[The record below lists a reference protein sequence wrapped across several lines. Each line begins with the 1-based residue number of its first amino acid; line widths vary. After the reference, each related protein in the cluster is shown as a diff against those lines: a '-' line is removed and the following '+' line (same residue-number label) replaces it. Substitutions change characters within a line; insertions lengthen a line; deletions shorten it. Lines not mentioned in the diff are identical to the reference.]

1 MGFDPAKANAYLQQA
16 RQIEQTLSE
25 HQELFD
31 EGKFLDFQSVT
42 TALETEIQR
51 AQQDA
56 RKLSIGIVGAMKAG
70 KSSFLNACIFGGKD
84 VLPKAATPMTAALT
98 RIRYSETPQATVHFY
113 ERKDWEKIEDN
124 AQKYEEQLN
133 TKYSNYC
140 KIYDRSHADS
150 TEGVCS
156 KQVFERTLFQQDVSE
171 VLKSA
176 KELTQMV
183 GSNSAILEHLGDA
196 DVLDGDIM
204 AKLQDYVG
212 AHGRF
217 TPIVNY
223 VELEVNLPEL
233 EDLEIVDTPGLNDP
247 IVSRSYA
254 TRQFLRACD
263 VVVLLSPCSQF
274 MDANTVGL
282 MANGLPDNGVRK
294 VIVVGSKLDSGLL
307 NEPNGSFSVAYKNA
321 LNSYKGQFRNTM
333 QQAMRNNPR
342 RAGIMEKI
350 SESDLLF
357 VSSTCSSMAR
367 KQKQHQ
373 PLSPAE
379 NLVLQNLHSHFP
391 DFDETLLS
399 SVGGINKVLKTLE
412 AVRQQK
418 AEIIHGRNNTL
429 LETAQINHLR
439 ALDKIQQELSS
450 SRTTLKNS
458 TSEQLL
464 QRTEAIQQVMES
476 SRGKLMYIF
485 DGAAIG
491 CKNKVNQ
498 LLPQLTLEQQNH
510 QRLDVQTSSEE
521 HHGVEGTGL
530 FGLIKE
536 HYSYTVTNNR
546 VDVSEVVTNLEHH
559 ASTCQNTINQEFQ
572 YVFNR
577 EQLSHRIV
585 EVVLDAFRK
594 SDMEF
599 DEDDIRLPLQ
609 NVLNELSSPE
619 IRFDYTTYI
628 DKVESQFPSGYAE
641 NDDIHK
647 LKSLQ
652 TRLLNEIDQD
662 MGQQLT
668 AALQMAA
675 NMLNKQAVT
684 FADRIQELLCGEL
697 EKLQGQIQ
705 ERETYLA
712 AYQQFDKTIQQ
723 MKKQLAQTDSSH

>member
-42 TALETEIQR
+42 TTLETEIQR

-176 KELTQMV
+176 NELTQMV

-212 AHGRF
+212 ARGRF

-263 VVVLLSPCSQF
+263 VVILLSPCSQF

-307 NEPNGSFSVAYKNA
+307 NEPKGSFAVASQHA

-379 NLVLQNLHSHFP
+379 NLVLQNLHSNFP

-399 SVGGINKVLKTLE
+399 SIGGISKVLKTLE

-628 DKVESQFPSGYAE
+628 DKVESQFPAGYAE

-668 AALQMAA
+668 AALQGAA

>member
-42 TALETEIQR
+42 TTLETEIQR

-212 AHGRF
+212 ARGRF

-247 IVSRSYA
+247 IVSRIYA

-263 VVVLLSPCSQF
+263 VVILLSPCSQF

-307 NEPNGSFSVAYKNA
+307 NEPKGSFAVASQHA

-379 NLVLQNLHSHFP
+379 NLVLQNLHSNFP

-399 SVGGINKVLKTLE
+399 SIGGISKVLKTLE

-418 AEIIHGRNNTL
+418 AEIIHGKNNTL

-464 QRTEAIQQVMES
+464 QRTKAIQQVMES

>member
-42 TALETEIQR
+42 TTLETEIQR

-212 AHGRF
+212 ARGRF

-263 VVVLLSPCSQF
+263 VVILLSPCSQF

-307 NEPNGSFSVAYKNA
+307 NEPKGSFAVASQHA

-379 NLVLQNLHSHFP
+379 NLVLQNLHSNFP

-399 SVGGINKVLKTLE
+399 SIGGISKVLKTLE

-418 AEIIHGRNNTL
+418 AEIIHGKNNTL

-450 SRTTLKNS
+450 SRTTLNNS

>member
-42 TALETEIQR
+42 TTLETEIQR

-70 KSSFLNACIFGGKD
+70 KSSFLNACIFGGRD

-212 AHGRF
+212 ARGRF

-263 VVVLLSPCSQF
+263 VVILLSPCSQF

-307 NEPNGSFSVAYKNA
+307 NEPKGSFAVASQHA

-357 VSSTCSSMAR
+357 FSSTCSSMAR

-379 NLVLQNLHSHFP
+379 NLVLQNLHSNFP

-399 SVGGINKVLKTLE
+399 SIGGISKVLKTLE

-418 AEIIHGRNNTL
+418 AEIIHGKNNTL

-464 QRTEAIQQVMES
+464 QRTKAIQQVMES

>member
-42 TALETEIQR
+42 TTLETEIQR

-212 AHGRF
+212 ARGRF

-263 VVVLLSPCSQF
+263 VVILLSPCSQF

-307 NEPNGSFSVAYKNA
+307 NEPKGSFAVASQHA

-379 NLVLQNLHSHFP
+379 NLVLQNLHSNFP

-399 SVGGINKVLKTLE
+399 SIGGISKVLKTLE

-418 AEIIHGRNNTL
+418 AEIIHGKNNTL

-439 ALDKIQQELSS
+439 ALDKIQQELTS
-450 SRTTLKNS
+450 SRITLKNS

-712 AYQQFDKTIQQ
+712 AYQQFNKTIQQ

>member
-42 TALETEIQR
+42 TTLETEIQR

-70 KSSFLNACIFGGKD
+70 KSSFLNACIFGGRD

-212 AHGRF
+212 ARGRF

-263 VVVLLSPCSQF
+263 VVILLSPCSQF

-307 NEPNGSFSVAYKNA
+307 NEPKGSFAVASQHA

-379 NLVLQNLHSHFP
+379 NLVLQNLHSNFP

-399 SVGGINKVLKTLE
+399 SIGGISKVLKTLE

-418 AEIIHGRNNTL
+418 AEIIHGKNNTL

-464 QRTEAIQQVMES
+464 QRTKAIQQVMES

-668 AALQMAA
+668 AALQGAA

>member
-42 TALETEIQR
+42 TTLETEIQR

-70 KSSFLNACIFGGKD
+70 KSSFLNACIFGGRD

-263 VVVLLSPCSQF
+263 VVILLSPCSQF

-307 NEPNGSFSVAYKNA
+307 NEPKGSFAVASQHA

-379 NLVLQNLHSHFP
+379 NLVLQNLHSNFP

-399 SVGGINKVLKTLE
+399 SIGGISKVLKTLE

-418 AEIIHGRNNTL
+418 AEIIHGKNNTL

>member
-42 TALETEIQR
+42 TTLETEIQR

-212 AHGRF
+212 ARGRF

-263 VVVLLSPCSQF
+263 VVILLSPCSQF

-307 NEPNGSFSVAYKNA
+307 NEPKGSFAVASQHA

-379 NLVLQNLHSHFP
+379 NLVLQNLHNNFP

-399 SVGGINKVLKTLE
+399 SIGGINKVLKTLE

-464 QRTEAIQQVMES
+464 QRTEVIQQVMES

>member
-42 TALETEIQR
+42 TTLETEIQR

-98 RIRYSETPQATVHFY
+98 CIRYSETPQATVHFY

-212 AHGRF
+212 ARGRF

-263 VVVLLSPCSQF
+263 VVILLSPCSQF

-307 NEPNGSFSVAYKNA
+307 NEPKGSFAVASQHA

-379 NLVLQNLHSHFP
+379 NLVLQNLHSNFP

-399 SVGGINKVLKTLE
+399 SIGGINKVLKMLE

-418 AEIIHGRNNTL
+418 AEIIHGKNNTL

-464 QRTEAIQQVMES
+464 QRTKAIQQVMES

-697 EKLQGQIQ
+697 EKRPGQIQ

>member
-42 TALETEIQR
+42 TTLETEIQR

-70 KSSFLNACIFGGKD
+70 KSSFLNACIFGGRD

-263 VVVLLSPCSQF
+263 VVILLSPCSQF

-307 NEPNGSFSVAYKNA
+307 NEPKGSFAVASQHA

-379 NLVLQNLHSHFP
+379 NLVLQNLHSNFP

-399 SVGGINKVLKTLE
+399 SIGGINKVLKTLE

-418 AEIIHGRNNTL
+418 AEIIHGKNNTL

-464 QRTEAIQQVMES
+464 QRTKAIQQVMES

-628 DKVESQFPSGYAE
+628 DKVESQFPAGYAE

>member
-42 TALETEIQR
+42 TTLETEIQR
-51 AQQDA
+51 AQQEA

-212 AHGRF
+212 ARGRF

-263 VVVLLSPCSQF
+263 VVILLSPCSQF

-307 NEPNGSFSVAYKNA
+307 NEPKGSFAVASQHA

-379 NLVLQNLHSHFP
+379 NLVLQNLHSNFP

-399 SVGGINKVLKTLE
+399 SIGGINKVLKTLE

-418 AEIIHGRNNTL
+418 AEIIHGKNNTL

-628 DKVESQFPSGYAE
+628 DKVESQFPAGYAE

-668 AALQMAA
+668 AALQGAA

>member
-16 RQIEQTLSE
+16 WQIEQTLSE

-42 TALETEIQR
+42 TTLETEIQR

-212 AHGRF
+212 ARGRF

-263 VVVLLSPCSQF
+263 VVILLSPCSQF

-307 NEPNGSFSVAYKNA
+307 NEPKGSFAVASQHA

-379 NLVLQNLHSHFP
+379 NLVLQNLHSNFP

-399 SVGGINKVLKTLE
+399 SIGGINKVLKTLE

-418 AEIIHGRNNTL
+418 AEIIHGKNNTL

-464 QRTEAIQQVMES
+464 QRTKAIQQVMES

>member
-42 TALETEIQR
+42 TTLETEIQR

-124 AQKYEEQLN
+124 AQKYDANLN
-133 TKYSNYC
+133 NAYDTYC
-140 KIYDRSHADS
+140 RAHAGS
-150 TEGVCS
+150 TERTLS
-156 KQVFERTLFQQDVSE
+156 LQEYERTLFHQNVSE

-212 AHGRF
+212 VHGRF

-307 NEPNGSFSVAYKNA
+307 NEPKGSFSVAYKNA
-321 LNSYKGQFRNTM
+321 LNSYKGQFSRTI
-333 QQAMRNNPR
+333 QQAMRNNSR
-342 RAGIMEKI
+342 RVGILEKI
-350 SESDLLF
+350 GESELCF

-379 NLVLQNLHSHFP
+379 NLVLQNLHSNFP

-399 SVGGINKVLKTLE
+399 SIGGISKVLKTLE

-418 AEIIHGRNNTL
+418 AEIIHGKNNTL

>member
-42 TALETEIQR
+42 TTLETEIQR
-51 AQQDA
+51 AQQEA

-212 AHGRF
+212 ARGRF

-263 VVVLLSPCSQF
+263 VVILLSPCSQF

-307 NEPNGSFSVAYKNA
+307 NEPKGSFAVASQHA
-321 LNSYKGQFRNTM
+321 LNSYKGLFRNTM

-350 SESDLLF
+350 NESDLLF

-379 NLVLQNLHSHFP
+379 NLVLQNLHSNFP

-399 SVGGINKVLKTLE
+399 SIGGISKVLKTLE

-418 AEIIHGRNNTL
+418 AEIIHGKNNTL

>member
-42 TALETEIQR
+42 TTLETEIQR

-156 KQVFERTLFQQDVSE
+156 KQVFERALFQQDVSE

-263 VVVLLSPCSQF
+263 VVILLSPCSQF

-307 NEPNGSFSVAYKNA
+307 NEPKGSFAVASQHA

-379 NLVLQNLHSHFP
+379 NLVLQNLHSNFP

-399 SVGGINKVLKTLE
+399 SIGGISKVLKTLE

-418 AEIIHGRNNTL
+418 AEIIHGKNNTL

>member
-42 TALETEIQR
+42 TTLETEIQR

-379 NLVLQNLHSHFP
+379 NLVLQNLHSNFP

-399 SVGGINKVLKTLE
+399 SIGGISKVLKTLE

-418 AEIIHGRNNTL
+418 AEIIHGKNNTL

-464 QRTEAIQQVMES
+464 QRTKAIQQVMES

>member
-42 TALETEIQR
+42 TTLETEIQR

-212 AHGRF
+212 ARGRF

-263 VVVLLSPCSQF
+263 VVILLSPCSQF

-307 NEPNGSFSVAYKNA
+307 NEPKGSFAVASQHA

-379 NLVLQNLHSHFP
+379 NLVLQNLHSNFP

-399 SVGGINKVLKTLE
+399 SIGGISKVLKTLE

-418 AEIIHGRNNTL
+418 AEIIHGKNNTL

-464 QRTEAIQQVMES
+464 QRTKAIQQVMES

-628 DKVESQFPSGYAE
+628 DKVESQFPAGYAE

-668 AALQMAA
+668 AALQGAA

>member
-42 TALETEIQR
+42 TTLETEIQR

-70 KSSFLNACIFGGKD
+70 KSSFLNACIFGGRD

-212 AHGRF
+212 ARGRF

-263 VVVLLSPCSQF
+263 VVILLSPCSQF

-307 NEPNGSFSVAYKNA
+307 NEPKGSFAVASQHA

-379 NLVLQNLHSHFP
+379 NLVLQNLHSNFP

-399 SVGGINKVLKTLE
+399 SIGGISKVLKTLE

-418 AEIIHGRNNTL
+418 AEIIHGKNNTL

-464 QRTEAIQQVMES
+464 QRTKAIQQVMES

-628 DKVESQFPSGYAE
+628 VKVESQFPSGYAE

>member
-42 TALETEIQR
+42 TTLETEIQR

-156 KQVFERTLFQQDVSE
+156 KQVFERTLFQQDVPE

-176 KELTQMV
+176 KELTLMV

-212 AHGRF
+212 ARGRF

-263 VVVLLSPCSQF
+263 VVILLSPCSQF

-307 NEPNGSFSVAYKNA
+307 NEPKGSFAVASQHA

-379 NLVLQNLHSHFP
+379 NLVLQNLHNNFP

-399 SVGGINKVLKTLE
+399 SIGGINKVLKTLE

-464 QRTEAIQQVMES
+464 QRTKAIQQVMES

>member
-42 TALETEIQR
+42 TTLETEIQR
-51 AQQDA
+51 AQQEA

-212 AHGRF
+212 ARGRF

-263 VVVLLSPCSQF
+263 VVILLSPCSQF

-307 NEPNGSFSVAYKNA
+307 NEPKGSFAVASQHA
-321 LNSYKGQFRNTM
+321 LNSYKGLFRNTM

-379 NLVLQNLHSHFP
+379 NLVLQNLHSNFP

-399 SVGGINKVLKTLE
+399 SIGGISKVLKTLE

-418 AEIIHGRNNTL
+418 AEIIHGKNNTL

>member
-42 TALETEIQR
+42 TTLETEIQR

-70 KSSFLNACIFGGKD
+70 KSSFLNACIFGGRD

-204 AKLQDYVG
+204 TKLQDYVG
-212 AHGRF
+212 ARGRF

-263 VVVLLSPCSQF
+263 VVILLSPCSQF

-307 NEPNGSFSVAYKNA
+307 NEPKGSFAVASQHA

-379 NLVLQNLHSHFP
+379 NLVLQNLHSNFP

-399 SVGGINKVLKTLE
+399 SIGGINKVLKTLE

-418 AEIIHGRNNTL
+418 AEIIHGKNNTL

-464 QRTEAIQQVMES
+464 QRTKAIQQVMES

>member
-42 TALETEIQR
+42 TTLETEIQR

-212 AHGRF
+212 ARGRF

-263 VVVLLSPCSQF
+263 VVILLSPCSQF

-307 NEPNGSFSVAYKNA
+307 NEPKGSFAVASQHA

-379 NLVLQNLHSHFP
+379 NLVLQNLHSNFP

-399 SVGGINKVLKTLE
+399 SIGGISKVLKTLE

-418 AEIIHGRNNTL
+418 AEIIHGKNNTL

-439 ALDKIQQELSS
+439 ALDKIQQELTS
-450 SRTTLKNS
+450 SRITLQNS

>member
-42 TALETEIQR
+42 TTLETEIQR

-212 AHGRF
+212 ARGRF

-263 VVVLLSPCSQF
+263 VVILLSPCSQF

-307 NEPNGSFSVAYKNA
+307 NEPKGSFAVASQHA

-379 NLVLQNLHSHFP
+379 NLVLQNLHSNFP

-399 SVGGINKVLKTLE
+399 SIGGINKVLKTLE

-418 AEIIHGRNNTL
+418 AEIIHGKNNTL

-458 TSEQLL
+458 TSEQLQ

>member
-42 TALETEIQR
+42 TTLETEIQR

-70 KSSFLNACIFGGKD
+70 KSSFLNACIFGGRD

-212 AHGRF
+212 ARGRF

-263 VVVLLSPCSQF
+263 VVILLSPCSQF

-307 NEPNGSFSVAYKNA
+307 NEPKGSFAVASQHA

-379 NLVLQNLHSHFP
+379 NLVLQNLHSNFP

-399 SVGGINKVLKTLE
+399 SICGINNVLKMLE

-418 AEIIHGRNNTL
+418 AEIIHGKNNTL

-464 QRTEAIQQVMES
+464 QRTKAIQQVMES

>member
-42 TALETEIQR
+42 TTLETEIQR

-70 KSSFLNACIFGGKD
+70 KSSFLNACIFGGRD

-212 AHGRF
+212 ARGRF

-263 VVVLLSPCSQF
+263 VVILLSPCSQF

-294 VIVVGSKLDSGLL
+294 VIVVGSKLDFGLL
-307 NEPNGSFSVAYKNA
+307 NEPKGSFAVASQHA

-342 RAGIMEKI
+342 RAGILEKI

-379 NLVLQNLHSHFP
+379 NLVLQNLHSNFP

-399 SVGGINKVLKTLE
+399 SIGGISKVLKTLE

-418 AEIIHGRNNTL
+418 AEIIHGKNNTL

-464 QRTEAIQQVMES
+464 QRTKAIQQVMES

-628 DKVESQFPSGYAE
+628 DKVESQFPAGYAE

-668 AALQMAA
+668 AALQGAA

>member
-42 TALETEIQR
+42 TTLETEIQR

-212 AHGRF
+212 ARGRF

-233 EDLEIVDTPGLNDP
+233 EDLEIVDTPGLNDS

-263 VVVLLSPCSQF
+263 VVILLSPCSQF

-307 NEPNGSFSVAYKNA
+307 NEPKGSFAVASQHA

-379 NLVLQNLHSHFP
+379 NLVLQNLHSNFP

-399 SVGGINKVLKTLE
+399 SIGGINKVLKTLE

-418 AEIIHGRNNTL
+418 AEIIHGKNNTL

-521 HHGVEGTGL
+521 HHGVEGTCL

>member
-113 ERKDWEKIEDN
+113 ERKDWKKIEDN

-212 AHGRF
+212 ARGRF

-307 NEPNGSFSVAYKNA
+307 NEPKGSFSVAYKNA

-379 NLVLQNLHSHFP
+379 NLVLQNLHSNFP

-439 ALDKIQQELSS
+439 ALDKIHQELSS

-521 HHGVEGTGL
+521 QHGVERTGL
-530 FGLIKE
+530 FGWKKE
-536 HYSYTVTNNR
+536 RYTYTVTNNR

-599 DEDDIRLPLQ
+599 DEDDILLPLQ

-628 DKVESQFPSGYAE
+628 DKVESQFPAGYAE

-647 LKSLQ
+647 LKTLQ
-652 TRLLNEIDQD
+652 TRLLNEIDQV

-668 AALQMAA
+668 AALQGAA

-712 AYQQFDKTIQQ
+712 AYQQFDKTVQQ

>member
-42 TALETEIQR
+42 TTLETEIQR

-212 AHGRF
+212 ARGRF

-263 VVVLLSPCSQF
+263 VVILLSPCSQF

-307 NEPNGSFSVAYKNA
+307 NEPKGSFAVASQHA

-379 NLVLQNLHSHFP
+379 NLVLQNLHSNFP

-399 SVGGINKVLKTLE
+399 SIGGINKVLKMLE

-418 AEIIHGRNNTL
+418 AEIIHGKNNTL

-464 QRTEAIQQVMES
+464 QRTKAIQQVMES

-675 NMLNKQAVT
+675 NMLNKQSVT

>member
-1 MGFDPAKANAYLQQA
+1 M
-16 RQIEQTLSE
+16 EQTLSE

-42 TALETEIQR
+42 TTLETEIQR

-212 AHGRF
+212 ARGRF

-263 VVVLLSPCSQF
+263 VVILLSPCSQF

-307 NEPNGSFSVAYKNA
+307 NEPKGSFAVASQHA

-379 NLVLQNLHSHFP
+379 NLVLQNLHSNFP

-399 SVGGINKVLKTLE
+399 SIGGISKVLKTLE

-418 AEIIHGRNNTL
+418 AEIIHGKNNTL

>member
-42 TALETEIQR
+42 TTLETEIQR

-70 KSSFLNACIFGGKD
+70 KSSFLNACIFGGRD

-113 ERKDWEKIEDN
+113 EQKDWEKIEDN

-212 AHGRF
+212 ARGRF

-263 VVVLLSPCSQF
+263 VVILLSPCSQF

-307 NEPNGSFSVAYKNA
+307 NEPKGSFAVASQHA

-342 RAGIMEKI
+342 RAGILEKI

-379 NLVLQNLHSHFP
+379 NLVLQNLHSNFP

-399 SVGGINKVLKTLE
+399 SIGGINKVLKTLE

-628 DKVESQFPSGYAE
+628 DKVESQFPAGYAE

>member
-42 TALETEIQR
+42 TTLETEIQR

-70 KSSFLNACIFGGKD
+70 KSSFNACIFGGRD

-212 AHGRF
+212 ARGRF

-263 VVVLLSPCSQF
+263 VVILLSPCSQF

-307 NEPNGSFSVAYKNA
+307 NEPKGSFAVASQHA

-379 NLVLQNLHSHFP
+379 NLVLQNLHSNFP

-399 SVGGINKVLKTLE
+399 SIGGINKVLKTLE

-418 AEIIHGRNNTL
+418 AEIIHGKNNTL

-464 QRTEAIQQVMES
+464 QRTKAIQQVMES

>member
-42 TALETEIQR
+42 TTLETEIQR

-212 AHGRF
+212 ARGRF

-263 VVVLLSPCSQF
+263 VVILLSPCSQF

-307 NEPNGSFSVAYKNA
+307 NEPKGSFAVASQHA

-367 KQKQHQ
+367 KQKLHQ

-379 NLVLQNLHSHFP
+379 NLVLQNLHSNFP

-399 SVGGINKVLKTLE
+399 SIGGINKVLKTLE

-418 AEIIHGRNNTL
+418 AEIIHGKNNTL

-464 QRTEAIQQVMES
+464 QRTKAIQQVMES

>member
-42 TALETEIQR
+42 TTLETEIQR

-212 AHGRF
+212 ARGRF

-263 VVVLLSPCSQF
+263 VVILLSPCSQF

-307 NEPNGSFSVAYKNA
+307 NEPKGSFAVASQHA

-379 NLVLQNLHSHFP
+379 NLVLQNLRNNFP

-399 SVGGINKVLKTLE
+399 SIGGISKVLKTLE

-418 AEIIHGRNNTL
+418 AEIIHGKNNTL

>member
-42 TALETEIQR
+42 TTLETEIQR

-70 KSSFLNACIFGGKD
+70 KSSFLNACIFGGRD

-183 GSNSAILEHLGDA
+183 GSNSATLEHLGDA

-212 AHGRF
+212 ARGRF

-263 VVVLLSPCSQF
+263 VVILLSPCSQF

-307 NEPNGSFSVAYKNA
+307 NEPKGSFAVASQHA

-379 NLVLQNLHSHFP
+379 NLVLQNLHSNFP

-399 SVGGINKVLKTLE
+399 SIGGINKVLKTLE

-418 AEIIHGRNNTL
+418 AEIIHGKNNTL

-464 QRTEAIQQVMES
+464 QRTKAIQQVMES

>member
-42 TALETEIQR
+42 TTLETEIQR

-70 KSSFLNACIFGGKD
+70 KSSFLNACIFGGRD

-212 AHGRF
+212 ARGRF

-263 VVVLLSPCSQF
+263 VVILLSPCSQF

-307 NEPNGSFSVAYKNA
+307 NEPKGSFAVASQHA

-379 NLVLQNLHSHFP
+379 NLVLQNLHSNFP

-399 SVGGINKVLKTLE
+399 SIGGINKVLKTLE

-628 DKVESQFPSGYAE
+628 DKVESQFPAGYAE

-668 AALQMAA
+668 AALQGAA

>member
-42 TALETEIQR
+42 TTLETEIQR

-84 VLPKAATPMTAALT
+84 VLPRAATPMTAALT

-212 AHGRF
+212 ARGRF

-263 VVVLLSPCSQF
+263 VVILLSPCSQF

-307 NEPNGSFSVAYKNA
+307 NEPKGSFAVASQHA

-379 NLVLQNLHSHFP
+379 NLVLQNLHSNFP

-399 SVGGINKVLKTLE
+399 SIGGINKVLKMLE

-418 AEIIHGRNNTL
+418 AEIIHGKNNTL

-464 QRTEAIQQVMES
+464 QRTKAIQQVMES

>member
-42 TALETEIQR
+42 TTLETEIQR

-212 AHGRF
+212 ARGRF

-263 VVVLLSPCSQF
+263 VVILLSPCSQF

-307 NEPNGSFSVAYKNA
+307 NEPKGSFAVASQHA

-379 NLVLQNLHSHFP
+379 NLVLQNLHSNFP

-399 SVGGINKVLKTLE
+399 SIGGINKVLKTLE

-418 AEIIHGRNNTL
+418 AEIIHGKNNTL

-464 QRTEAIQQVMES
+464 QRTKAIQQVMES

-628 DKVESQFPSGYAE
+628 DKVESQFPAGYAE

-668 AALQMAA
+668 AALQGAA

>member
-42 TALETEIQR
+42 TTLETEIQR

-212 AHGRF
+212 ARGRV

-263 VVVLLSPCSQF
+263 VVILLSPCSQF

-307 NEPNGSFSVAYKNA
+307 NEPKGSFAVASQHA

-342 RAGIMEKI
+342 RAGILEKI

-379 NLVLQNLHSHFP
+379 NLVLQNLHSNFP

-399 SVGGINKVLKTLE
+399 SIGGISKVLKTLE

-418 AEIIHGRNNTL
+418 AEIIHGKNNTL

-464 QRTEAIQQVMES
+464 QRTKAIQQVMES

-662 MGQQLT
+662 MGQQLS

>member
-42 TALETEIQR
+42 TTLETEIQR

-156 KQVFERTLFQQDVSE
+156 KQAFERTLFQQDVSE

-212 AHGRF
+212 ARGRF

-263 VVVLLSPCSQF
+263 VVILLSPCSQF

-307 NEPNGSFSVAYKNA
+307 NEPKGSFAVASQHA

-379 NLVLQNLHSHFP
+379 NLVLQNLHSNFP

-399 SVGGINKVLKTLE
+399 SIGGISKVLKTLE

-418 AEIIHGRNNTL
+418 AEIIHGKNNTL

>member
-42 TALETEIQR
+42 TTLETEIQR

-70 KSSFLNACIFGGKD
+70 KSSFLNACIFGGRD

-113 ERKDWEKIEDN
+113 EQKDWEKIEDN

-212 AHGRF
+212 ARGRF

-263 VVVLLSPCSQF
+263 VVILLSPCSQF

-307 NEPNGSFSVAYKNA
+307 NEPKGSFAVASQHA

-342 RAGIMEKI
+342 RAGILEKI

-379 NLVLQNLHSHFP
+379 NLVLQNLHSNFP

-399 SVGGINKVLKTLE
+399 SIGGINKVLKTLE

-418 AEIIHGRNNTL
+418 AEIIHGKNNTL

-464 QRTEAIQQVMES
+464 QRTKAIQQVMES

-684 FADRIQELLCGEL
+684 FADQIQELLCGEL